1 MNTLTTKQKKYLRGC
16 AHDLKPIV
24 YIGQQ
29 GMSDAVLKDAN
40 RALDDHELIKIRF
53 IDYKDEKKDLVE
65 KIAAHTG
72 AELVEIKGH
81 LACFYRPAPKEN
93 KQRITLPE

>member
-1 MNTLTTKQKKYLRGC
+1 MNTLTTKQKKYLRGR

-53 IDYKDEKKDLVE
+53 IDYKDEKR
-65 KIAAHTG
+65 IW
-72 AELVEIKGH
+72 
-81 LACFYRPAPKEN
+81 PK
-93 KQRITLPE
+93 KLPRTPGRS